1 MCVNREILYAHPANI
16 YPIFCISSSNFV
28 KSGME
33 DLNIILLASA
43 CFISINEVKTKIF
56 LEEH

>member
-1 MCVNREILYAHPANI
+1 MFVIRERLYAHPVNI
-16 YPIFCISSSNFV
+16 YPIFCISSPILV

-43 CFISINEVKTKIF
+43 CLVSISEVKTKLF
-56 LEEH
+56 F